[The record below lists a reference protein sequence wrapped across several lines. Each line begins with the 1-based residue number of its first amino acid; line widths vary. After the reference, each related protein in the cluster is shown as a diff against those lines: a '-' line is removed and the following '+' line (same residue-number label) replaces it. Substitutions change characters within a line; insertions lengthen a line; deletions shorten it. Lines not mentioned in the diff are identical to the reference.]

1 MLFNKFLPIL
11 LLFSGCLNAPTDNH
25 VAPQNT
31 AEKKVERPGSLV
43 SIFSSN
49 DHGHNWSPIGEGLPQ
64 DLQLSQ
70 LDTLGQQLVVGTSNY
85 GVYLSDPGKQ
95 SWQQLDTTTLPT
107 LKITSLHVANGV
119 IYVGLHEQG
128 IYATQ
133 DLGKTWASMNY
144 NLTGE
149 WVKSILRVGNELLIG
164 TDRAFFALSDGTT
177 VWRKTFDKANLSGLL
192 KIGNNIVAG
201 TYEGIISSSDNGGS
215 WHIIHKDFKP
225 SRMFVIDGKI
235 IATQYDYPVEFS
247 EDMGKTW
254 RELGNGF
261 GNSNQVLAVAK
272 IGNRLMSYRNDG
284 IFQAEGWN
292 QEWKPIYRFSSDK
305 PYSVL
310 LNWGEQWNEVFTR
323 PEAPFTDV
331 IITDGV
337 VYGGTVRGC

>member
-1 MLFNKFLPIL
+1 M
-11 LLFSGCLNAPTDNH
+11 
-25 VAPQNT
+25 
-31 AEKKVERPGSLV
+31 
-43 SIFSSN
+43 
-49 DHGHNWSPIGEGLPQ
+49 
-64 DLQLSQ
+64 QLSQ

-247 EDMGKTW
+247 EDMGKTR
-254 RELGNGF
+254 RELDNEF
-261 GNSNQVLAVAK
+261 GNSNQVLSVAK
-272 IGNRLMSYRNDG
+272 IGNRFMS
-284 IFQAEGWN
+284 
-292 QEWKPIYRFSSDK
+292 
-305 PYSVL
+305 
-310 LNWGEQWNEVFTR
+310 
-323 PEAPFTDV
+323 
-331 IITDGV
+331 
-337 VYGGTVRGC
+337 